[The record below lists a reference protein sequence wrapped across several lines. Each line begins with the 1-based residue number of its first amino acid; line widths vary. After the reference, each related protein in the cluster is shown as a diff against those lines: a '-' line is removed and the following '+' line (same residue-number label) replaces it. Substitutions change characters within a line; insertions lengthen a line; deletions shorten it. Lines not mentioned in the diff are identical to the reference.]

1 MAVQGSLT
9 TTLAMEDISQGIN
22 SKKLESQQQKGNEG
36 IIIAGNRAKG
46 QHIRSS
52 PWQKKYELK
61 KKKKK
66 SRSQHIVKMA
76 RRNDPYMPFRQQNA
90 HLTLSICGGRH
101 IWSLKSHE
109 HGLLSPRTASAR
121 YNCAATAPR
130 AAGSQHPPWGTHR
143 TETDELFCSKFL
155 S

>member
-1 MAVQGSLT
+1 M
-9 TTLAMEDISQGIN
+9 
-22 SKKLESQQQKGNEG
+22 
-36 IIIAGNRAKG
+36 
-46 QHIRSS
+46 
-52 PWQKKYELK
+52 
-61 KKKKK
+61 
-66 SRSQHIVKMA
+66 VKMA

-121 YNCAATAPR
+121 CNCAATAPR
-130 AAGSQHPPWGTHR
+130 AAGSQHPPWGTHH

-155 S
+155 SEKEIQGDLKLKSIPTALLFRVLGLTKWDLVF